1 MSKSIRKHTIFKY
14 GCSTRESWKSWRT
27 FANRYN
33 RRIAKRVLGC
43 GEEHFPKARKL
54 CSWDWDFCKW
64 YFSKNDVQDNYKLK
78 RK

>member
-14 GCSTRESWKSWRT
+14 GGSTRESWKSWRT

-33 RRIAKRVLGC
+33 RRIAKSVLRH
-43 GEEHFPKARKL
+43 GEEHFPMERKL

-64 YFSKNDVQDNYKLK
+64 YFSKEDVQDNYKLK